1 LNTLNEL
8 ALMFSWLLCHRH
20 VHGKRVLVVTNNT
33 VGPIYLDKVTEALTK
48 GNPNVSV
55 ESVILPDGEKYK
67 DMVGV

>member
-1 LNTLNEL
+1 
-8 ALMFSWLLCHRH
+8 M
-20 VHGKRVLVVTNNT
+20 VTNNT